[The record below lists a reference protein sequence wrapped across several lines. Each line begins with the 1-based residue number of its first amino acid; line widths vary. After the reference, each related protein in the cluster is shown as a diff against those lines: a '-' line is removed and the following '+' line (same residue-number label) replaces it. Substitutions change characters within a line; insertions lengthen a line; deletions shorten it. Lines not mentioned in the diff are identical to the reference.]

1 MKKNSRKVTSLLL
14 SVIIIITLLPM
25 NVFATGEEVT
35 VEKIEV
41 VDAPELY
48 ENIDGAY
55 TTEMYNSAIGE
66 NETVEEYFKYNT
78 YSLTNKML
86 IKVTYSDGSDLYGKG
101 SIKDDALGG
110 GSFSYEINQGKD
122 GEIWTKGG
130 TNTITVTYKDVE
142 CAYDVKI
149 VENPISSVEIIDAQP
164 VYEYVDGYFVD
175 DDRTEFRY
183 YYGTGNVND
192 YTKNFN
198 VKVTF
203 TDGSVKYSNYT
214 TLINNYPDGVLT
226 LGINDNQSEKMWT
239 KGATDNNATVSLY
252 GKSDTCNVEV
262 LENPV
267 DSIEVISGEAGVLAE
282 ETEGNWYNRYPEG
295 STTAVKYFA
304 YDMPDFSDVKIRI
317 NYKDGTNYIGKIYD
331 EVNGYQIIPNPSQYD
346 EPWVVG
352 SDNQLAIEYMGK
364 TCNLPITVEESP
376 IERIELASAPTKEYI
391 YGDWTYGRGIG
402 GALERYESF
411 TPSDLTGL
419 EFTVYY
425 KDGTQKTVTD
435 ADIDYENREIDGK
448 PFLVET
454 IASADVGTHTITFT
468 YMDCSF
474 EYDVT
479 IVESTVE
486 KIEFIYLPERTDFE
500 PCFTNDFLNTKI
512 KITYTDGTVKE
523 TYLDG
528 NKIIYGT
535 DTKFKYN
542 DVQGYISDDNGY
554 YYVYYLGAFAYD
566 QSKNL
571 NHIPGMPSDDIVD
584 VKVTDFVAE
593 GNGALLVV
601 DYTDGTRKEYPLD
614 IDYDSSTTYENVCEG
629 CYSNDRYAFTDEGLL
644 HYVINTYYAEDGTVD
659 HYIVDILNREIL
671 IDPNKWTPIS
681 TKEELAAMAD
691 DMRGK
696 YYLTN
701 DIIFTDADFEEG
713 GAFYNDGKGWIP
725 IGTEDRFFNGK
736 FDGRGY
742 TIQNLT
748 INIDG
753 DPEPLVAPLYL
764 GLFGYAKSSEFKNVG
779 MIDTNISADVDKATV
794 CAGAICGST
803 SISNA
808 GIIENC
814 YNTGDII
821 VTAASNDL
829 AGKVGG
835 LFGTVTGNDDI
846 EFSNCYNTGDITGN
860 YDVGGIAG
868 HASRFNVKNCYNAG
882 NISGGNY
889 VGGIVGENMTVMR
902 NCYNVGT
909 VVSEGKAGGIV
920 GHNLCSS
927 SSLKGDVADC
937 YYLDV
942 NTYAAGK
949 TDWLTETV
957 YASTKATKCTD
968 EQMKNQAT
976 FETFDFDAVWT
987 MAGSEEYLYPEL
999 RMGADAT
1006 EDNIVLDEDSDYV
1019 IDSQVDYITNI
1030 QPTTT
1035 VETLKSNLQ
1044 NDETSIQVVDKSGAV
1059 VERDYLA
1066 TGDKVQLVDG
1076 TTVIDEKIV
1085 VVLGDTSGDGKVRA
1099 GDATKVLNQIVDGGA
1114 LVGAYLAAADA
1125 SGDGKVRAGD
1135 ATKILNYI
1143 VDGVALG

>member
-1 MKKNSRKVTSLLL
+1 MGK
-14 SVIIIITLLPM
+14 
-25 NVFATGEEVT
+25 T
-35 VEKIEV
+35 VEYDVEIRENPVESIEV
-41 VDAPELY
+41 VESRD
-48 ENIDGAY
+48 
-55 TTEMYNSAIGE
+55 
-66 NETVEEYFKYNT
+66 V
-78 YSLTNKML
+78 
-86 IKVTYSDGSDLYGKG
+86 
-101 SIKDDALGG
+101 IKDLELVE
-110 GSFSYEINQGKD
+110 GS
-122 GEIWTKGG
+122 TG
-130 TNTITVTYKDVE
+130 TNT
-142 CAYDVKI
+142 
-149 VENPISSVEIIDAQP
+149 
-164 VYEYVDGYFVD
+164 YEYYEYGYSD
-175 DDRTEFRY
+175 I
-183 YYGTGNVND
+183 
-192 YTKNFN
+192 N
-198 VKVTF
+198 VK
-203 TDGSVKYSNYT
+203 
-214 TLINNYPDGVLT
+214 
-226 LGINDNQSEKMWT
+226 
-239 KGATDNNATVSLY
+239 
-252 GKSDTCNVEV
+252 
-262 LENPV
+262 
-267 DSIEVISGEAGVLAE
+267 
-282 ETEGNWYNRYPEG
+282 
-295 STTAVKYFA
+295 
-304 YDMPDFSDVKIRI
+304 I
-317 NYKDGTNYIGKIYD
+317 NYKDGTSLYSNYNGTVSD
-331 EVNGYQIIPNPSQYD
+331 EYSSQFKKYESVGWVNTDIMISASSKSSAQNQNWTVGGNNEVAVSYLGVTTTHNANLIENPVEKVLMTKSPTPVFSFFTD
-346 EPWVVG
+346 GWEARKNED
-352 SDNQLAIEYMGK
+352 SLCEYIM
-364 TCNLPITVEESP
+364 TCNKFDGVEME
-376 IERIELASAPTKEYI
+376 IH
-391 YGDWTYGRGIG
+391 
-402 GALERYESF
+402 
-411 TPSDLTGL
+411 
-419 EFTVYY
+419 Y
-425 KDGTQKTVTD
+425 KDGT
-435 ADIDYENREIDGK
+435 
-448 PFLVET
+448 
-454 IASADVGTHTITFT
+454 
-468 YMDCSF
+468 
-474 EYDVT
+474 
-479 IVESTVE
+479 
-486 KIEFIYLPERTDFE
+486 
-500 PCFTNDFLNTKI
+500 TK
-512 KITYTDGTVKE
+512 TYTDEDVRVCEYFYGSSNFFKSDINALRIYIGDYRVYST
-523 TYLDG
+523 
-528 NKIIYGT
+528 KISVNNFGKINNT
-535 DTKFKYN
+535 FE
-542 DVQGYISDDNGY
+542 
-554 YYVYYLGAFAYD
+554 YLGEIFEYQVELKDFDSRMNIAKNPEDNLLYAYANLGKWGIARAD
-566 QSKNL
+566 FFTGFLPNDDGLWYVEDGRVMVDTTGEIYDPESEENKNVV
-571 NHIPGMPSDDIVD
+571 NGKVVD
-584 VKVTDFVAE
+584 V
-593 GNGALLVV
+593 
-601 DYTDGTRKEYPLD
+601 
-614 IDYDSSTTYENVCEG
+614 
-629 CYSNDRYAFTDEGLL
+629 
-644 HYVINTYYAEDGTVD
+644 
-659 HYIVDILNREIL
+659 

-753 DPEPLVAPLYL
+753 DPDPLVAPLYL

-999 RMGADAT
+999 RDVPMVELDKVEVMSSLTSKPTKLEYVQGKDALDLSGGKITIYYNTGET
-1006 EDNIVLDEDSDYV
+1006 EVVDLSEAVVTGFDNSKLGTQTLTVEYGMSTFTFEVTVVEAPPEPPVVTEPTEIEIRDNSPLKVNAV
-1019 IDSQVDYITNI
+1019 QNCITGI
-1030 QPTTT
+1030 QPSTT
-1035 VETLKSNLQ
+1035 VAGLKVNLE
-1044 NDETSIQVVDKSGAV
+1044 NDSTKIRVVNSRGGNINRTV
-1059 VERDYLA
+1059 LA
-1066 TGDKVQLVDG
+1066 TGDKVQLISGGRVL
-1076 TTVIDEKIV
+1076 DEMTI
-1085 VVLGDTSGDGKVRA
+1085 VVLGDVSGEGKINVQ
-1099 GDATKVLNQIVDGGA
+1099 DVKKVLNDSINKA
-1114 LVGAYLAAADA
+1114 NLSGAYALAADVN
-1125 SGDGKVRAGD
+1125 GNGKVD
-1135 ATKILNYI
+1135 VPDVKKVLNVSI
-1143 VDGVALG
+1143 GKASSF